1 MAGVQTFIC
10 LDCGTGIDNPEG
22 TKGFLRC
29 AEGHRVQ
36 VLKSRP
42 LWQIG
47 FSSLGIAFWI
57 LAVVVHLFQTVWLTD
72 MSRWIVWFLLAVV
85 ASSSIYLVVRRAR
98 LIKTP
103 SPIGA
108 IGRQYVTIAI
118 GRLIAVGLLGV
129 IAAIQISY

>member
-1 MAGVQTFIC
+1 
-10 LDCGTGIDNPEG
+10 
-22 TKGFLRC
+22 
-29 AEGHRVQ
+29 
-36 VLKSRP
+36 
-42 LWQIG
+42 
-47 FSSLGIAFWI
+47 
-57 LAVVVHLFQTVWLTD
+57 

-129 IAAIQISY
+129 MAAIQISY